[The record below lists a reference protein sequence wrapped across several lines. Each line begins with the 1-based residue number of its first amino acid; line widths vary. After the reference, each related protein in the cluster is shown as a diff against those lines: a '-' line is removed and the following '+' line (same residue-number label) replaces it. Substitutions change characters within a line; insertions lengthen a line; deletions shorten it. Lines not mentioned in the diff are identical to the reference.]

1 MNFQDIMGEIQQN
14 SANHATGYYN
24 CIPFMGMNRLER
36 YIPGIENS
44 TYYAIIAGTGVGKS
58 KLARYLFMHN
68 PMMYIE
74 AHPDSGVEVTIKY
87 FSLEESKK
95 KIILAEISKY
105 LFTKYEMVISVKQLQ
120 SIGRYNTLTAE
131 QLEKIREAEQH
142 VNSFLSKVDIIDTIK
157 NPTGI
162 FKYIRDFALTIGK
175 YYTKEGRALTPQEH
189 ENVRSGVGDAYKLVS
204 YYKKNNPKHFVI
216 VLIDHISLIQPEL
229 ADGKMLTQHQ
239 AMSKLSSDYCLTFRD
254 KFGFTP
260 VVVQQLAMDKEN
272 VETNFQGKTIEQ
284 KLEPSLNAL
293 GDNKTIGRD
302 YNVVLGLFNP
312 ERYGITSHNGYDLNL
327 LKSRYRSLS
336 ILKDR
341 EGIAD
346 KKVPLFFNGAV
357 DFFKELPK
365 NDDTASLA
373 IVHAHVAQLNRI

>member
-1 MNFQDIMGEIQQN
+1 MNFSTIMAEIQQN
-14 SANHATGYYN
+14 SANHETGYYN
-24 CIPFMGMNRLER
+24 CIPFLGMERLER
-36 YIPGIENS
+36 FIPGIEQA

-68 PMMYIE
+68 PLMYME
-74 AHPDSGVEVTIKY
+74 QNPESGVEVSIKY

-95 KIILAEISKY
+95 KIILSEISKY
-105 LFTKYEMVISVKQLQ
+105 LFTKYGMVISVKQLQ

-131 QLEKIREAEQH
+131 QLEKIREAETH
-142 VNSFLSKVDIIDTIK
+142 VNTFLTKVDIIDSIK

-175 YYTKEGRALTPQEH
+175 YYTKEGIPLTPQQH
-189 ENVRSGVGDAYKLVS
+189 EDVRRGQGEAYKLVS
-204 YYKKNNPKHFVI
+204 YYKKDNPKHYVI
-216 VLIDHISLIQPEL
+216 ILIDHISLIQPETVE
-229 ADGKMLTQHQ
+229 GKMLTQHQ
-239 AMSKLSSDYCLTFRD
+239 AMSRLSSEYCLTFRD

-272 VETNFQGKTIEQ
+272 VETNYQGKTIEQ
-284 KLEPSLNAL
+284 KLEPSINAL
-293 GDNKTIGRD
+293 GDNKLIGRD
-302 YNVVLGLFNP
+302 YNVILGLFNP
-312 ERYGITSHNGYDLNL
+312 ERYGITSHNGYDLSL
-327 LKSRYRSLS
+327 LKNRYRSLS

-357 DFFKELPK
+357 DFFRELPRF
-365 NDDTASLA
+365 DDTVELGK
-373 IVHAHVAQLNRI
+373 VHAYVQTLNRV